1 MSSLTTNSV
10 LSPVKLGGSRR
21 RKHGKSIRGKRGGG
35 VSAWESTL
43 NKVGNMD
50 SQINRMNEGN
60 SNQLTPVQ
68 GSAPNHNTGVMK
80 GGRKRSRKGGYW
92 GQVISQALVPF
103 GIWGLQNRFSKRR
116 GLNRSHKI
124 YHHRRHH

>member
-1 MSSLTTNSV
+1 M
-10 LSPVKLGGSRR
+10 GGSRR
-21 RKHGKSIRGKRGGG
+21 RNRRQTKRGKRGGSG
-35 VSAWESTL
+35 SAWESTM
-43 NKVGNMD
+43 NKVGGMD
-50 SQINRMNEGN
+50 SQLARMNEGN

-68 GSAPNHNTGVMK
+68 GSASNPNTGVMK

-116 GLNRSHKI
+116 GLNRSHKTH
-124 YHHRRHH
+124 HHRRH